1 MEQML
6 VPIFFEKGYMIS
18 RYIPLLKIGTSI
30 CLYIFASIG
39 KSLRVSKLFTLYQ
52 FITTMLILVNSGNR
66 GQKTPCKYNVHE
78 NCIEYCYAQKKTITV
93 INKNINEPTIHEIQI
108 WPPSNVY
115 PYKHLWPNI
124 YITSDVTILEYWKYR
139 FFYYSWFNMQVNT
152 SI

>member
-1 MEQML
+1 MF
-6 VPIFFEKGYMIS
+6 I
-18 RYIPLLKIGTSI
+18 YICFHRK
-30 CLYIFASIG
+30 
-39 KSLRVSKLFTLYQ
+39 KSTCKQIWLFTLYQ
-52 FITTMLILVNSGNR
+52 FITTLLILVNSGNR

-115 PYKHLWPNI
+115 PYKHSWPKI

-139 FFYYSWFNMQVNT
+139 FFYYSWFNMQENT
-152 SI
+152 SIEVTSIYLLLLYIEVTSIYSLAC